1 MSTEQNKALVR
12 RLFEEGVNQNKMSAA
27 DEIIAP
33 NYVNHDF
40 PAPAPGLEGFKMV
53 VGMFRAAFP
62 DIRITLEDSLAEGD
76 KVMTRGHFTGTHQGA
91 FMGVP
96 PTGKKMMLKFI
107 DEWRFENGKA
117 VENWVQLDMMGLMQ
131 QLGVMPPPQGG

>member
-1 MSTEQNKALVR
+1 MSTEQNKALVH

-62 DIRITLEDSLAEGD
+62 DIRITIEDSLAEGD

-117 VENWVQLDMMGLMQ
+117 VENWVQLDIMGLMQ
-131 QLGVMPPPQGG
+131 QLGAIPTPG